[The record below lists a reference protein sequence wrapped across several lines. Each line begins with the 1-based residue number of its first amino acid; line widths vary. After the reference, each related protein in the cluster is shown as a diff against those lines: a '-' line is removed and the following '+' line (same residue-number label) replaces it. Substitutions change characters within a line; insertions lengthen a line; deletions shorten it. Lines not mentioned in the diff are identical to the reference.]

1 MILVQNR
8 CVFCK
13 DPAPESLWLGHA
25 SSNHIDDGHFVGW
38 NLSCW
43 NPFADAFVD
52 QEPTMNLASIIDSHG
67 AQVPAFISQ
76 GRTTTYGEL
85 RDQVEGFRGSLM
97 NLGVKAGDRVAMAC
111 GNGRGFVIAYLAT
124 IGAGAIAVPLNPLS
138 PSPELE
144 SELISVDP
152 IAIIVEPS
160 GVGSFCGVNRSR
172 LTSLRHVIVTDQS
185 SSTSLGDTTAVH
197 LFEDLLN
204 GPATKWVSLPAPT
217 PAVLIFTSGTAGSPR
232 AATLS
237 HGNLLENICQNNST
251 SDHIK
256 EGDVVFGVLP
266 MFHIFG
272 LNVVLGMSLM
282 AGACVVLVQRFDP
295 VTAVETIIERNIT
308 IVPGAPP
315 VWIAISLM
323 EGVNAS
329 AFATVRMAL
338 TGAARMP
345 EDATERLKRKF
356 NIDLREGYGLT
367 EAAPVVTSS
376 VGIEPRRGSVGRAV
390 EGLEV
395 RVVDSEG
402 DDVPVG
408 DSGEVLVRGP
418 NVFVGYWNDPVTTAR
433 VIDKDGWLH
442 TGDVAMVDDD
452 GYLYLVDRAKDLIIV
467 SGFNVYPAEV
477 EEVLKRHPAVLE
489 AGVVGVPHPT
499 TGEAV
504 KAFVVLQKGASVDED
519 ALIDHCHDHVARY
532 KCPNKVLIVDELPRN
547 TFGKLLRRSL

>member
-1 MILVQNR
+1 V
-8 CVFCK
+8 
-13 DPAPESLWLGHA
+13 S
-25 SSNHIDDGHFVGW
+25 
-38 NLSCW
+38 
-43 NPFADAFVD
+43 D
-52 QEPTMNLASIIDSHG
+52 Q
-67 AQVPAFISQ
+67 IS
-76 GRTTTYGEL
+76 
-85 RDQVEGFRGSLM
+85 
-97 NLGVKAGDRVAMAC
+97 A
-111 GNGRGFVIAYLAT
+111 
-124 IGAGAIAVPLNPLS
+124 
-138 PSPELE
+138 
-144 SELISVDP
+144 
-152 IAIIVEPS
+152 
-160 GVGSFCGVNRSR
+160 
-172 LTSLRHVIVTDQS
+172 TSLSGDIALHVFD
-185 SSTSLGDTTAVH
+185 
-197 LFEDLLN
+197 DLLH
-204 GPATKWVSLPAPT
+204 GPATKWVSLPAPS

-232 AATLS
+232 AAILS

-282 AGACVVLVQRFDP
+282 AGACVVLIQRFDP
-295 VTAVETIIERNIT
+295 VTAVETIIERSIT

-323 EGVNAS
+323 EDVSAS

-345 EDATERLKRKF
+345 EDAAERLKRKF

-395 RVVDSEG
+395 RVVDTEG
-402 DDVPVG
+402 NDVPVG
-408 DSGEVLVRGP
+408 DSGEVLVKGP

-442 TGDVAMVDDD
+442 TGDIAMVDDD

-489 AGVVGVPHPT
+489 AGVIGVPHPT

-504 KAFVVLQKGASVDED
+504 KAFVVLHEGASVDED

-547 TFGKLLRRSL
+547 TFGKLLRRAL

>member
-1 MILVQNR
+1 
-8 CVFCK
+8 
-13 DPAPESLWLGHA
+13 
-25 SSNHIDDGHFVGW
+25 
-38 NLSCW
+38 
-43 NPFADAFVD
+43 
-52 QEPTMNLASIIDSHG
+52 MNLASIIDSHD
-67 AQVPAFISQ
+67 AKVPAFISQ

-111 GNGRGFVIAYLAT
+111 GNGRGFVVAYLAT

-160 GVGSFCGVNRSR
+160 GVGSFHGVNRSR

-185 SSTSLGDTTAVH
+185 SSTSLGDATAVH
-197 LFEDLLN
+197 LFDDLLN

-295 VTAVETIIERNIT
+295 VTAVETIIDRNIT

-356 NIDLREGYGLT
+356 NIELREGYGLT

>member
-1 MILVQNR
+1 
-8 CVFCK
+8 
-13 DPAPESLWLGHA
+13 
-25 SSNHIDDGHFVGW
+25 
-38 NLSCW
+38 
-43 NPFADAFVD
+43 
-52 QEPTMNLASIIDSHG
+52 MNLASIIDSHG

-97 NLGVKAGDRVAMAC
+97 NLGVKAGDRVAMVC

-138 PSPELE
+138 PGPELE

-160 GVGSFCGVNRSR
+160 GVGSFHGVDRSR
-172 LTSLRHVIVTDQS
+172 LISLRHIIVTDQS
-185 SSTSLGDTTAVH
+185 SSTSLGDATTVH
-197 LFEDLLN
+197 LFDDLLN
-204 GPATKWVSLPAPT
+204 GPATTWVSLPAPT

-315 VWIAISLM
+315 LWIAISLM

-408 DSGEVLVRGP
+408 DSGEVLVKGP

-442 TGDVAMVDDD
+442 TGDIAMVDDD

>member
-1 MILVQNR
+1 
-8 CVFCK
+8 
-13 DPAPESLWLGHA
+13 
-25 SSNHIDDGHFVGW
+25 
-38 NLSCW
+38 
-43 NPFADAFVD
+43 
-52 QEPTMNLASIIDSHG
+52 MNLASIIDSHE
-67 AQVPAFISQ
+67 AEAPAFISQ

-85 RDQVEGFRGSLM
+85 RGQVEGLRGSLM
-97 NLGVKAGDRVAMAC
+97 DLGIKAGDRVGLIC
-111 GNGRGFVIAYLAT
+111 GNGRAFVIAYLAT

-138 PSPELE
+138 PAPELE
-144 SELISVDP
+144 SELLSVDP
-152 IAIIVEPS
+152 IAIVVEPS
-160 GVGSFCGVNRSR
+160 GVASFRGVDRSR
-172 LTSLRHVIVTDQS
+172 LTSLRHVVATDLK
-185 SSTSLGDTTAVH
+185 SLPSLSGDAKLH
-197 LFEDLLN
+197 QFDDLLN

-251 SDHIK
+251 SDHIRA
-256 EGDVVFGVLP
+256 GDVVFGVLP

-295 VTAVETIIERNIT
+295 VTAVETIIDRSVT

-323 EGVNAS
+323 EDVKPS
-329 AFATVRMAL
+329 AFASVRMAL

-345 EDATERLKRKF
+345 EDAAERLKRKF
-356 NIDLREGYGLT
+356 NIDVREGYGLT
-367 EAAPVVTSS
+367 EASPVVTSS
-376 VGIEPRRGSVGRAV
+376 VGIETRRGSVGRAV

-395 RVVDSEG
+395 RVVDTEG

-408 DSGEVLVRGP
+408 DSGEVLVKGP
-418 NVFVGYWNDPVTTAR
+418 NVFVGYWNDPVATAR
-433 VIDKDGWLH
+433 VIDDEGWLH
-442 TGDVAMVDDD
+442 TGDIATVDDD
-452 GYLYLVDRAKDLIIV
+452 GYLYLVDRAKDLVIV

-489 AGVVGVPHPT
+489 AGVVGVPHPH

-504 KAFVVLQKGASVDED
+504 KAFVVLKPGAIVDED
-519 ALIDHCHDHVARY
+519 ALIDHCHDHIARY